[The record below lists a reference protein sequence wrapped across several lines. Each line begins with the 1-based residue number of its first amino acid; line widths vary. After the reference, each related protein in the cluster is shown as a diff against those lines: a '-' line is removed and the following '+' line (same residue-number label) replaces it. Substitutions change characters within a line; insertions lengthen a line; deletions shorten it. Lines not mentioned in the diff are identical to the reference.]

1 MPPPIGKSSKIMGK
15 VRIVTDS
22 NAFIPAEI
30 ADQVPIEVIPHR
42 IRIGNSV
49 YEEGSDFTAEM
60 MFQRLSAAQASGS
73 NPIPEVLSADINTIL
88 DAYQTPGYEA
98 EHIVSIH
105 MSSRLSPMYETA
117 RRAADMLRGRYSIR
131 VIDSQSTS
139 YGLGQ
144 LVAMAAQASARGDS
158 LHEIARIV
166 NGSVPHLY
174 VALFSESLNYLE
186 RSAQLGA
193 SQSVLGTMLGIK
205 AMLMMEDGV
214 LATLEK
220 VQTRDEVV
228 EKLFEFVAEFAR
240 VNHVGVL
247 QHNYEKPQVKL
258 IERLGEHLP
267 GTPIQEVNY
276 PPSLAAYLGPN
287 VLGVVVH
294 EGTF

>member
-1 MPPPIGKSSKIMGK
+1 MGK

-22 NAFIPAEI
+22 NAFIPPEI
-30 ADQVPIEVIPHR
+30 AAQFPVEVIPQR
-42 IRIGNSV
+42 IKIGSSV
-49 YEEGSDFTAEM
+49 FEEGSDFTAEM
-60 MFQRLSAAQASGS
+60 MFQKLNAAQASGS
-73 NPIPEVLSADINTIL
+73 NPTPEVLAADINTIL
-88 DAYQTPGYEA
+88 DVYQTPGNEA

-105 MSSRLSPMYETA
+105 MSSQLSPMYMAA

-144 LVAMAAQASARGDS
+144 LVMMAAQASASGAS

-205 AMLMMEDGV
+205 AMLMMEDGA

-220 VQTRDEVV
+220 VQTREEVV
-228 EKLFEFVAEFAR
+228 DKLFEFVAEFAR

-247 QHNYEKPQVKL
+247 QHNYEKPRVKL
-258 IERLGEHLP
+258 IERLHEHLP
-267 GTPIQEVNY
+267 GTPVQEVSY
-276 PPSLAAYLGPN
+276 PPSMAAYLGPN

-294 EGTF
+294 EGSF

>member
-1 MPPPIGKSSKIMGK
+1 MGR

-22 NAFIPAEI
+22 NAFIPADI
-30 ADQVPIEVIPHR
+30 AAQYPIEVIPHR
-42 IRIGNSV
+42 IKIGSSV
-49 YEEGSDFTAEM
+49 FEEGSDFTAEM
-60 MFQRLSAAQASGS
+60 MFQKLNAAQAGGS
-73 NPIPEVLSADINTIL
+73 NPTPEVIAADINTIL
-88 DAYQTPGYEA
+88 DAYHSPGNDA

-105 MSSRLSPMYETA
+105 MSSELSPMYAAA

-144 LVAMAAQASARGDS
+144 LVAMAAQASAGGAS
-158 LHEIARIV
+158 LHEVARVV

-205 AMLMMEDGV
+205 AMLMMEDGA

-220 VQTRDEVV
+220 VQTREEVV
-228 EKLFEFVAEFAR
+228 DKLFEFVAEFAKVR
-240 VNHVGVL
+240 HVGVL
-247 QHNYEKPQVKL
+247 QHNYERPRAKL
-258 IERLGEHLP
+258 IERLQEYLP
-267 GTPIQEVNY
+267 NVPMQEVTY

-287 VLGVVVH
+287 VLGVIVH
-294 EGTF
+294 EGSF